1 MAVTL
6 QDTPSSNRVH
16 IGLFGR
22 RNAGKSSLL
31 NAFTG
36 QQTSI
41 VSDLPGTTTDPVK
54 KPMELHG
61 IGPCV
66 FWDTAGYDDQGEIG
80 QERVEKT
87 RLATEKVD
95 VALLIFDGQRLKVSL
110 NEKSSLVEKASFI
123 ETGAS
128 GKEFAKEIDL
138 LTLEKNWFALLR
150 EKNTPVILLVNKA
163 DELTTEEEEQIKAL
177 LQKEFSGNSS
187 ILFTS
192 AVKKRGLKELHE
204 SILRAIPE
212 PLFDQSIL
220 QDLVQEG
227 DLVLLV
233 MPQDIQAPKG
243 RLILPQVQTLRELLD
258 KKCSVI
264 SCTTDTL
271 KHTLDYL
278 SCPPKLIVTDSQAFR
293 QVYAEKPSE
302 SLLTSFSV
310 LFAAQKGD
318 IRYYVESAKKLE
330 ALSNDSKVLIA
341 ECCTHAPLAEDIG
354 REKIPRLL
362 RKRFGENLS
371 VQVVSG
377 TDFPEDLSGYD
388 MVIQCGGCMFNRKYV
403 LSRIERAKKQQI
415 PMSNYGIVLAYL
427 AGILDDVAIPGEG
440 END

>member
-22 RNAGKSSLL
+22 RNVGKSSLL

-41 VSDLPGTTTDPVK
+41 VSNLPGTTTDPVK

-95 VALLIFDGQRLKVSL
+95 VALLIWDGKLLKYTLTENVSL
-110 NEKSSLVEKASFI
+110 QNTGSFGKKIPVETCDWDLEKS
-123 ETGAS
+123 
-128 GKEFAKEIDL
+128 
-138 LTLEKNWFALLR
+138 WFSLLR

-163 DELTTEEEEQIKAL
+163 DTLTSVEEEQIGAI
-177 LQKEFSGNSS
+177 LQKEFPGNSN

-192 AVKKRGLKELHE
+192 TVTMSGLKELHE

-220 QDLVQEG
+220 QNLVQED

-243 RLILPQVQTLRELLD
+243 RLILPQVQTIRELLD

-264 SCTTDTL
+264 SCTTDKL
-271 KHTLDYL
+271 KNTLDYL
-278 SCPPKLIVTDSQAFR
+278 SCAPKLIVTDSQAFK
-293 QVYAEKPSE
+293 QVYAQKPTE

-310 LFAAQKGD
+310 LFAAHKGD
-318 IRYYVESAKKLE
+318 IGYYMESAKKLE
-330 ALSNDSKVLIA
+330 QLSDDSTVLIA
-341 ECCTHAPLAEDIG
+341 ECCTHAPLTEDIG

-362 RKRFGENLS
+362 RKRYGENLS

-388 MVIQCGGCMFNRKYV
+388 MIIQCGGCMFNRKYV
-403 LSRIERAKKQQI
+403 LSRIEKAKMQQV

-427 AGILDDVAIPGEG
+427 AGILDDVVVPVGKEEIQKNKA
-440 END
+440 

>member
-41 VSDLPGTTTDPVK
+41 VSELPGTTTDPVK

-95 VALLIFDGQRLKVSL
+95 VALLIFDGQRLKKVLTENAFST
-110 NEKSSLVEKASFI
+110 ERGSSGERIST
-123 ETGAS
+123 EN
-128 GKEFAKEIDL
+128 DL
-138 LTLEKNWFALLR
+138 LTLEKNWFVLLR

-163 DELTTEEEEQIKAL
+163 DELTREEEEQIKVL
-177 LQKEFSGNSS
+177 LQKEFSGNNS

-220 QDLVQEG
+220 QDLVQED

-243 RLILPQVQTLRELLD
+243 RLILPQVQTIRELLD

-264 SCTTDTL
+264 SCTTDKL

-293 QVYAEKPSE
+293 QVFAQKPRE

-318 IRYYVESAKKLE
+318 IRYYVESAKNLE
-330 ALSNDSKVLIA
+330 PLSDDSKVLIA

-403 LSRIERAKKQQI
+403 LSRIERAKKQQV

-427 AGILDDVAIPGEG
+427 AGILEDVVIPGEG

>member
-41 VSDLPGTTTDPVK
+41 VSELPGTTTDPVK

-95 VALLIFDGQRLKVSL
+95 VALLIFDGQRLKKVLTGNAFSTERGSSG
-110 NEKSSLVEKASFI
+110 EKISTEN
-123 ETGAS
+123 
-128 GKEFAKEIDL
+128 DL
-138 LTLEKNWFALLR
+138 LTLEKNWYALLR

-163 DELTTEEEEQIKAL
+163 DELTAEEEEQIKAL

-220 QDLVQEG
+220 QNLVQED

-243 RLILPQVQTLRELLD
+243 RLILPQVQTIRELLD

-264 SCTTDTL
+264 SCTTDKL

-310 LFAAQKGD
+310 LFAVQKGD

-330 ALSNDSKVLIA
+330 ALSDDSKVLIA

-403 LSRIERAKKQQI
+403 LSRIERAKKQQV

-427 AGILDDVAIPGEG
+427 AGILEDVVIPGEG

>member
-41 VSDLPGTTTDPVK
+41 VSELPGTTTDPVK

-95 VALLIFDGQRLKVSL
+95 VALLIFDGQRLKKVLTENAFST
-110 NEKSSLVEKASFI
+110 ERGSSGERIST
-123 ETGAS
+123 EN
-128 GKEFAKEIDL
+128 DL
-138 LTLEKNWFALLR
+138 LTLEKNWFVLLR

-163 DELTTEEEEQIKAL
+163 DELTREEEEQIKVL
-177 LQKEFSGNSS
+177 LQKEFSGNNS

-220 QDLVQEG
+220 QDLVQED

-243 RLILPQVQTLRELLD
+243 RLI
-258 KKCSVI
+258 
-264 SCTTDTL
+264 
-271 KHTLDYL
+271 
-278 SCPPKLIVTDSQAFR
+278 
-293 QVYAEKPSE
+293 
-302 SLLTSFSV
+302 
-310 LFAAQKGD
+310 
-318 IRYYVESAKKLE
+318 
-330 ALSNDSKVLIA
+330 
-341 ECCTHAPLAEDIG
+341 
-354 REKIPRLL
+354 
-362 RKRFGENLS
+362 
-371 VQVVSG
+371 
-377 TDFPEDLSGYD
+377 
-388 MVIQCGGCMFNRKYV
+388 
-403 LSRIERAKKQQI
+403 
-415 PMSNYGIVLAYL
+415 
-427 AGILDDVAIPGEG
+427 
-440 END
+440 

>member
-41 VSDLPGTTTDPVK
+41 VSELPGTTTDPVK

-95 VALLIFDGQRLKVSL
+95 VALLIFDGQRLKKVLTENAFST
-110 NEKSSLVEKASFI
+110 ERGSSGERIST
-123 ETGAS
+123 EN
-128 GKEFAKEIDL
+128 DL
-138 LTLEKNWFALLR
+138 LTLEKNWFVLLR

-163 DELTTEEEEQIKAL
+163 DELTREEEEQIKVL
-177 LQKEFSGNSS
+177 LQKEFSGNNS

-220 QDLVQEG
+220 QDLVQED

-243 RLILPQVQTLRELLD
+243 RLILPQVQTIRELLD

-264 SCTTDTL
+264 SCTTDKL

-293 QVYAEKPSE
+293 QVFAQKPRE

-318 IRYYVESAKKLE
+318 IRYYVESAKNLE
-330 ALSNDSKVLIA
+330 SLSDDSKVLIA

-388 MVIQCGGCMFNRKYV
+388 MVIQCGGCMFNQKYV
-403 LSRIERAKKQQI
+403 LSRIERAKKQQV

-427 AGILDDVAIPGEG
+427 AGILEDVVIPGEG

>member
-41 VSDLPGTTTDPVK
+41 VSELPGTTTDPVK

-95 VALLIFDGQRLKVSL
+95 VALLIFDGQRLKKVLTENAFST
-110 NEKSSLVEKASFI
+110 ERGSSGERIST
-123 ETGAS
+123 EN
-128 GKEFAKEIDL
+128 DL
-138 LTLEKNWFALLR
+138 LTLEKNWFVLLR

-163 DELTTEEEEQIKAL
+163 DELTREEEEQIKAL
-177 LQKEFSGNSS
+177 LQKEFSENNS

-220 QDLVQEG
+220 QDLVQED

-243 RLILPQVQTLRELLD
+243 RLILPQVQTIRELLD

-264 SCTTDTL
+264 SCTTDKL

-293 QVYAEKPSE
+293 QVFAQKPRE

-318 IRYYVESAKKLE
+318 IRYYVESAKNLE
-330 ALSNDSKVLIA
+330 SLSDDSKVLIA

-403 LSRIERAKKQQI
+403 LSRIERAKKQQV

-427 AGILDDVAIPGEG
+427 AGILEDVVIPGEG

>member
-41 VSDLPGTTTDPVK
+41 VSELPGTTTDPVK

-95 VALLIFDGQRLKVSL
+95 VALLIFDVQRLKKVLTENAFST
-110 NEKSSLVEKASFI
+110 ERGSSGERIST
-123 ETGAS
+123 EN
-128 GKEFAKEIDL
+128 DL
-138 LTLEKNWFALLR
+138 LTLEKNWFVLLR

-163 DELTTEEEEQIKAL
+163 DELTAEEEEQIKAL

-220 QDLVQEG
+220 QNLVQED

-243 RLILPQVQTLRELLD
+243 RLILPQVQTIRELLD

-264 SCTTDTL
+264 SCTTDKL

-310 LFAAQKGD
+310 LFAVQKGD

-330 ALSNDSKVLIA
+330 ALSDDSKVLIA

-403 LSRIERAKKQQI
+403 LSRIERAKKQQV

-427 AGILDDVAIPGEG
+427 AGILEDVVIPGEG

>member
-41 VSDLPGTTTDPVK
+41 VSELPGTTTDPVK

-95 VALLIFDGQRLKVSL
+95 VALLIFDGQRLKKVLTENAFST
-110 NEKSSLVEKASFI
+110 ERGSSGERIST
-123 ETGAS
+123 EN
-128 GKEFAKEIDL
+128 DL
-138 LTLEKNWFALLR
+138 LTLEKNWFVLLR

-163 DELTTEEEEQIKAL
+163 DELTREEEEQIKVL
-177 LQKEFSGNSS
+177 LQKEFSGNNS

-220 QDLVQEG
+220 QDLVQED

-243 RLILPQVQTLRELLD
+243 RLILPQVQTIRELLD

-264 SCTTDTL
+264 SCTTDKL
-271 KHTLDYL
+271 KHTLDYF

-293 QVYAEKPSE
+293 QVYAQKPRE

-318 IRYYVESAKKLE
+318 IRYYVESAKNLE
-330 ALSNDSKVLIA
+330 SLSDYSKVLIA

-403 LSRIERAKKQQI
+403 LSRIERAKKQQV

-427 AGILDDVAIPGEG
+427 AGILEDVVIPGER
-440 END
+440 EKD